1 MRKRKRVFAF
11 YRYTECDSMAA
22 YLEGMARKGWHF
34 SGWRLGMIFEKGE
47 PENTEYAVEVF
58 PKGSEDDRR
67 PEADAEEYGEYCEAA
82 GWKLVDSRKKFCVF
96 RKIREDAVPIVTE
109 EERIENV
116 CKAEFRYRL
125 KRLPCLLFGTWMSWM
140 NFLTGRAEN
149 WLFSNLMMTTFLL
162 LNLLV
167 VMEVGKL
174 AGLAVWSFQKKRK
187 WKAGIVP
194 FFGSRNRIVCCWQ
207 RLRVIAYGIP
217 LAMITV
223 VFGITGEYGFMA
235 ALLGMIFL
243 LFALEAGI
251 EFLRPEREIR
261 WLLELVV
268 SFVILFG
275 FVIAWIAL
283 VVAETESEE
292 QQNRTIS
299 VDMGQ
304 SEEADLAVESFEEQE
319 SIFGTRQYIRG
330 DYTVDTEQ
338 GRQTGE
344 ITVFV
349 YESPY
354 PWIPQFLWGEQTDGA
369 SGSEEQAEELEALRV
384 QTEQRDGWRRD
395 VVLYQEQ
402 LLVVEDSDS
411 LAEPYGLRIFEN
423 YLDH

>member
-1 MRKRKRVFAF
+1 
-11 YRYTECDSMAA
+11 
-22 YLEGMARKGWHF
+22 
-34 SGWRLGMIFEKGE
+34 
-47 PENTEYAVEVF
+47 
-58 PKGSEDDRR
+58 
-67 PEADAEEYGEYCEAA
+67 
-82 GWKLVDSRKKFCVF
+82 
-96 RKIREDAVPIVTE
+96 
-109 EERIENV
+109 
-116 CKAEFRYRL
+116 
-125 KRLPCLLFGTWMSWM
+125 
-140 NFLTGRAEN
+140 
-149 WLFSNLMMTTFLL
+149 
-162 LNLLV
+162 
-167 VMEVGKL
+167 
-174 AGLAVWSFQKKRK
+174 
-187 WKAGIVP
+187 
-194 FFGSRNRIVCCWQ
+194 
-207 RLRVIAYGIP
+207 
-217 LAMITV
+217 
-223 VFGITGEYGFMA
+223 MA

-338 GRQTGE
+338 GRQTGK
-344 ITVFV
+344 ITAFV

-354 PWIPQFLWGEQTDGA
+354 PWILQFLWGEQTDGA